1 MEVKIKTTEGLVD
14 DTIET
19 VDGVMIVSP
28 KEQFKYTDFKD
39 GDVIVCGWSD
49 SEWICI
55 LKGEV
60 DTIGSINYFIE
71 DYCGMYFKGQG
82 SDKEVWV
89 EPSYSDSATFIRPA
103 TEKEKQKLFDKL
115 AEAGYEFDFEKKELV
130 KLKWKPKVNKV
141 YYYPSMKPHQGIV
154 ISYPKKER
162 NTELPFD
169 KEIIDAGWVFKTEKE
184 CQAFCDK
191 LNKVINSV
199 KP

>member
-14 DTIET
+14 ATIEM

-28 KEQFKYTDFKD
+28 KEQSNYADFKD
-39 GDVIVCGWSD
+39 GDIIVCGWPD

-82 SDKEVWV
+82 SDKEVWI
-89 EPSYSDSATFIRPA
+89 EPSYSDTANFVRYA
-103 TEKEKQKLFDKL
+103 TEEEKQKLFDRL
-115 AEAGYEFDFEKKELV
+115 AEEGYEFDFEKKELV
-130 KLKWKPKVNKV
+130 KLKWKPKVRGD
-141 YYYPSMKPHQGIV
+141 YYI
-154 ISYPKKER
+154 
-162 NTELPFD
+162 PFCNEYIFEPYLYVWAED
-169 KEIIDAGWVFKTEKE
+169 EIDFKYHSIGWVFKTEKE

-191 LNKVINSV
+191 LNQAIEGI